1 MADDLHVRASP
12 RVGFLTSGSMDSAP
26 PPPDPIGAA
35 TRFDALVRSLSW
47 DWLEAISRSLHL
59 EVQLVDTQGSSRLPA
74 TAPSQSALARFVV
87 SATTEARSLVE
98 AAVSRRAPQTITA
111 HNLRIFAYP
120 LIEGDDLLAVA
131 LIARPAP
138 GRRASPLQQSDVDPD
153 VATQSI
159 LRGIQAHLHGASPA
173 ARPQFDDLASVGHVL
188 DAAAA
193 HGTDRELVSA
203 FAAALA
209 FWKRIDVYGYV
220 TTASGTY
227 AAEVWP
233 PAAAEPQM
241 ASMVAVADLPSGGT
255 LTALSS
261 AQIQALGIRNARDV
275 LVARVPEGDFPWLIV
290 FCGTIAPAD
299 VSRLGLYVR
308 LLEQLI
314 RTVISESIV
323 KVVTAISA
331 HLLEHADDG
340 ETAATGVLD
349 VLNASIGLSSS
360 ALTITTG
367 YGAPLL
373 HVGHTEPFPRPTD
386 IAAGSRFATLRR
398 APNRYTFSLVL
409 TSAEGRR
416 ITRHQRD
423 VSEAVTNLL
432 DAWVRRILPQ
442 LQQRDRRAASRAF
455 DEVLDRF
462 AAQALERGS
471 VVSVVVLLI
480 SDSACFPGLT
490 QQWIARI
497 RGTMRAADIV
507 GMLGEGEIGLLL
519 HDTSRDRAEIVALR
533 ILKMLETTEGAYT
546 SPVVATG
553 VASRSPDGPGG
564 AAGIAE
570 EARNDAISRATGFV
584 QQDSQTNPQNDTQ

>member
-1 MADDLHVRASP
+1 
-12 RVGFLTSGSMDSAP
+12 MDSAP
-26 PPPDPIGAA
+26 PTPDPNGAPA
-35 TRFDALVRSLSW
+35 RFDALVRSLSW

-59 EVQLVDTQGSSRLPA
+59 EVQLVDTHGSSRLPA
-74 TAPSQSALARFVV
+74 PAPSQSALARFVV
-87 SATTEARSLVE
+87 SGTTEVRSLVE
-98 AAVSRRAPQTITA
+98 AAVSRRAPQTITS

-120 LIEGDDLLAVA
+120 LIEGDDLLGVA

-138 GRRASPLQQSDVDPD
+138 GRRTSPLQQSDVDPD

-159 LRGIQAHLHGASPA
+159 LRAIQAHLHGASPA

-193 HGTDRELVSA
+193 HGTDRELISA

-233 PAAAEPQM
+233 PAAVEPQM

-261 AQIQALGIRNARDV
+261 AEIQALGIRNVRDV
-275 LVARVPEGDFPWLIV
+275 LVARVPEGEFPWLIV

-299 VSRLGLYVR
+299 ASRLGLYVR

-323 KVVTAISA
+323 KVVTAVSA
-331 HLLEHADDG
+331 HLLEHADDV
-340 ETAATGVLD
+340 ETAATGVVD
-349 VLNASIGLSSS
+349 VLNASIGMSSS
-360 ALTITTG
+360 ALTVTTG

-373 HVGHTEPFPRPTD
+373 HVGHAEPFPRPTD

-398 APNRYTFSLVL
+398 VPNRYTFSLVL

-442 LQQRDRRAASRAF
+442 LQQRDRRAASKAF

-462 AAQALERGS
+462 AGQALERGS
-471 VVSVVVLLI
+471 IVSVVVLLI

-497 RGTMRAADIV
+497 RGTMRASDIV

-533 ILKMLETTEGAYT
+533 ILRMLETTEGAYT
-546 SPVVATG
+546 SPIAATG
-553 VASRSPDGPGG
+553 VASRTPDGQGG
-564 AAGIAE
+564 GAGIAE

-584 QQDSQTNPQNDTQ
+584 QRDSQTHPPNDTH

>member
-1 MADDLHVRASP
+1 M
-12 RVGFLTSGSMDSAP
+12 
-26 PPPDPIGAA
+26 
-35 TRFDALVRSLSW
+35 
-47 DWLEAISRSLHL
+47 SRSLHL
-59 EVQLVDTQGSSRLPA
+59 EVQLVDTNGNSRLPA
-74 TAPSQSALARFVV
+74 TAPSQSALARFVA

-98 AAVSRRAPQTITA
+98 AAVSRRAPLTITA

-138 GRRASPLQQSDVDPD
+138 GRRASPLQQFDVDPD

-159 LRGIQAHLHGASPA
+159 LRGIQAHLHGGASPA
-173 ARPQFDDLASVGHVL
+173 APPPQFDDLASVGHVL

-255 LTALSS
+255 LTALSL

-323 KVVTAISA
+323 KVVSAISA

-340 ETAATGVLD
+340 EAAATGVLD

-367 YGAPLL
+367 HGAPLL

-386 IAAGSRFATLRR
+386 IATGSRFATLRR
-398 APNRYTFSLVL
+398 APSRYTFSFVL

-471 VVSVVVLLI
+471 IVSVVVLLI

-519 HDTSRDRAEIVALR
+519 HDTGRDRAEIVALR

-584 QQDSQTNPQNDTQ
+584 QQDSNNPQNDSR

>member
-1 MADDLHVRASP
+1 ME
-12 RVGFLTSGSMDSAP
+12 SAP
-26 PPPDPIGAA
+26 NTPDPPGVP

-47 DWLEAISRSLHL
+47 DWLDAISRSLHL
-59 EVQLVDTQGSSRLPA
+59 EVQLVDTRGSVRLPA

-87 SATTEARSLVE
+87 SGTAEMRSLVDT
-98 AAVSRRAPQTITA
+98 AVSRRAPQTITA
-111 HNLRIFAYP
+111 NNLRIFAYP
-120 LIEGDDLLAVA
+120 LTDGDDLLGVA
-131 LIARPAP
+131 LISRPAP
-138 GRRASPLQQSDVDPD
+138 GRKASPPQQFDVDPD

-159 LRGIQAHLHGASPA
+159 LRAIQAHLQGASTA
-173 ARPQFDDLASVGHVL
+173 APRPQFDDLASVSHVL

-209 FWKRIDVYGYV
+209 FWKQIDVYGYV

-233 PAAAEPQM
+233 PNAGEPQM
-241 ASMVAVADLPSGGT
+241 AAMVAVADLPSSGT
-255 LTALSS
+255 LTALSP
-261 AQIQALGIRNARDV
+261 AQIQPLGIRNARDV
-275 LVARVPEGDFPWLIV
+275 LIARVPEGDFPWLMV
-290 FCGTIAPAD
+290 FCGTVAPAD

-308 LLEQLI
+308 VLEQLI
-314 RTVISESIV
+314 RTVIAESIV
-323 KVVTAISA
+323 KVTTAVSA
-331 HLLEHADDG
+331 HLLEHADGG
-340 ETAATGVLD
+340 ESAASGALD
-349 VLNASIGLSSS
+349 ILNASIGMSSS
-360 ALTITTG
+360 ALMVTTG

-373 HVGHTEPFPRPTD
+373 HVGPTEPFPRPTD

-398 APNRYTFSLVL
+398 VPNRYTFSLVL
-409 TSAEGRR
+409 NSAEGRR

-423 VSEAVTNLL
+423 VCEAVTNIL
-432 DAWVRRILPQ
+432 DAWVRRMLPQ
-442 LQQRDRRAASRAF
+442 LQQRDRRAASKAF

-462 AAQALERGS
+462 ASQALERGS
-471 VVSVVVLLI
+471 IVSVVVLLI
-480 SDSACFPGLT
+480 SDAACFPGLT

-497 RGTMRAADIV
+497 RATMRASDIV

-519 HDTSRDRAEIVALR
+519 HDTARDRAEIVALR
-533 ILKMLETTEGAYT
+533 ILKMLETGEGAYT

-564 AAGIAE
+564 AGIAE

-584 QQDSQTNPQNDTQ
+584 QQDSRTEPSNDTH